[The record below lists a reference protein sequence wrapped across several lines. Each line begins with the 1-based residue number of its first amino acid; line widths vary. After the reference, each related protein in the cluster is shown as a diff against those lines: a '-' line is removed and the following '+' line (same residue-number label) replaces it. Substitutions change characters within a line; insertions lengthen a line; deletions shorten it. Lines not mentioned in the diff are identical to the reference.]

1 MMTDAELKRCLNDYE
16 CESLPQMLREVA
28 ANSKHCTSE
37 AGGRIPTWPLHEA
50 AERLEAIA
58 ALPPQV
64 SPDLIEKLG
73 KLANYLT
80 EQGEYEACDLI
91 DTVVERVTKPARAPQ
106 GDGLAELRALSD
118 VSSQGE
124 WVLNTFNFKP
134 EIKAGGNVIGFLR
147 THPDA
152 AFIVACVNY
161 VRRVLAG
168 DAP

>member
-80 EQGEYEACDLI
+80 EQGEYDACDLI
-91 DTVVERVTKPARAPQ
+91 DTVVERLTP
-106 GDGLAELRALSD
+106 
-118 VSSQGE
+118 
-124 WVLNTFNFKP
+124 
-134 EIKAGGNVIGFLR
+134 KAKG
-147 THPDA
+147 
-152 AFIVACVNY
+152 
-161 VRRVLAG
+161 
-168 DAP
+168 